1 MFFQVYEIL
10 EFEALKQV
18 IKLQAHKE
26 ELVKRRTVAVAQRRV
41 RRARAASLR
50 EELDRFLHGGNEQL
64 RMLQAEIES
73 ITAIVKQV
81 SVRTGVHR
89 SRRIS

>member
-41 RRARAASLR
+41 RRARAALLR
-50 EELDRFLHGGNEQL
+50 EELDRFLRGGNEQL

-81 SVRTGVHR
+81 SIRTGVHR